1 MPLRPK
7 ALTPFVHRESRPVGD
22 YRVFRTSEEFIEDAR
37 GNSRGSVFVFQ
48 CPDWCNTLAV
58 TEDDCVVFVW
68 QHRFGTRQLSL
79 EIPGG
84 MIDPGEAPETA
95 ALRELAEEAGYEA
108 PHGATLLTALAPNP
122 ALQGNTIYTYL
133 AEGVRLERRAV
144 SRFADGRGEALR
156 QNPDDP
162 LEELEVVLIPVADL
176 PALLDQGQ
184 FTHALCV
191 VALETYLRRRRSR

>member
-7 ALTPFVHRESRPVGD
+7 TLTPFRHRESRPVGD

-133 AEGVRLERRAV
+133 AEGVRLEKPT
-144 SRFADGRGEALR
+144 DALR

>member
-7 ALTPFVHRESRPVGD
+7 TLTPFRHRESRPVGD

-68 QHRFGTRQLSL
+68 QHRFGARQLSL

-133 AEGVRLERRAV
+133 AEGVRLEKPT
-144 SRFADGRGEALR
+144 DALR